1 MRRRPTEIPFTGR
14 GWDDEPPRRARVPHV
29 DPAVSYVNGHA
40 FRRESSIVVPD
51 FTVTQAE
58 QRVLAQ
64 RAEDAA
70 RERKAEA
77 DRRFRRALE
86 LGEALR
92 ALRGA

>member
-1 MRRRPTEIPFTGR
+1 MIRHTWSDQEEPQPRRRR
-14 GWDDEPPRRARVPHV
+14 Y
-29 DPAVSYVNGHA
+29 DPADERNISYSAGQA

-51 FTVTQAE
+51 FAVTQAE

-64 RAEDAA
+64 RAEDVA

-92 ALRGA
+92 VLEG

>member
-1 MRRRPTEIPFTGR
+1 MRKHT
-14 GWDDEPPRRARVPHV
+14 WADEPPRPPRVRPQV
-29 DPAVSYVNGHA
+29 PDDRNISYSAGQA

-51 FTVTQAE
+51 FAVTQAE

-77 DRRFRRALE
+77 NRRFRRALE

-92 ALRGA
+92 VLGD

>member
-1 MRRRPTEIPFTGR
+1 MIRHTWADEEEPQPRRRR
-14 GWDDEPPRRARVPHV
+14 Y
-29 DPAVSYVNGHA
+29 DPADERNISYSAGQA

-51 FTVTQAE
+51 FAVTQAE

-92 ALRGA
+92 LLGEG

>member
-1 MRRRPTEIPFTGR
+1 MRKHT
-14 GWDDEPPRRARVPHV
+14 WADEPPRPPRVRTQVPDDRNVTFAH
-29 DPAVSYVNGHA
+29 GQH

-86 LGEALR
+86 LGAALR
-92 ALRGA
+92 ALGD

>member
-1 MRRRPTEIPFTGR
+1 MRRDAPELPYTRR
-14 GWDDEPPRRARVPHV
+14 LWDDEPRRARVPAD
-29 DPAVSYVNGHA
+29 DPNVTLAHGQH
-40 FRRESSIVVPD
+40 FRRESSISVPD
-51 FTVTQAE
+51 FTVTQSE

-64 RAEDAA
+64 RAEVAA

-92 ALRGA
+92 ALREG

>member
-1 MRRRPTEIPFTGR
+1 MIRHTWSDQEEPQPRRRR
-14 GWDDEPPRRARVPHV
+14 Y
-29 DPAVSYVNGHA
+29 DPADERNISYSAGQA
-40 FRRESSIVVPD
+40 FRRESSIAVPD
-51 FTVTQAE
+51 FTVTQSE

-92 ALRGA
+92 LLGD

>member
-1 MRRRPTEIPFTGR
+1 MIRHTWADEEEPQPRRRRYNPS
-14 GWDDEPPRRARVPHV
+14 DERNI
-29 DPAVSYVNGHA
+29 SYSAGQA

-64 RAEDAA
+64 RAGDAA
-70 RERKAEA
+70 RARKAEA
-77 DRRFRRALE
+77 DRRFRRAVE

-92 ALRGA
+92 VLGD

>member
-1 MRRRPTEIPFTGR
+1 MRRDAPELPYTRRAWYDDPTL
-14 GWDDEPPRRARVPHV
+14 RRARVP
-29 DPAVSYVNGHA
+29 DPAVTFIDGRG
-40 FRRESSIVVPD
+40 FRRESSIRDPD
-51 FTVTQAE
+51 NVITSQE

-86 LGEALR
+86 LGAALR
-92 ALRGA
+92 VLGD

>member
-1 MRRRPTEIPFTGR
+1 MRRDAPELLYTGR
-14 GWDDEPPRRARVPHV
+14 SRDEPPRRRRIAPP
-29 DPAVSYVNGHA
+29 DPAVTNVDGRG

-58 QRVLAQ
+58 SGVLAQ

-70 RERKAEA
+70 RERKGEA

-86 LGEALR
+86 LAETLR
-92 ALRGA
+92 TLREG

>member
-1 MRRRPTEIPFTGR
+1 MP
-14 GWDDEPPRRARVPHV
+14 DDRNVTFAH
-29 DPAVSYVNGHA
+29 GQH

-86 LGEALR
+86 LGAALR
-92 ALRGA
+92 ALGD